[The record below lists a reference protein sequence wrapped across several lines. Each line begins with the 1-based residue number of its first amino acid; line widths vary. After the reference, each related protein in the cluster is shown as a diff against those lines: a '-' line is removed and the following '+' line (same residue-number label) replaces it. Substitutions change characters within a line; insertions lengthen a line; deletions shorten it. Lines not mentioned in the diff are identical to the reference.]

1 MSNKIVTFLGCGS
14 WGAAL
19 GAILAEKG
27 IFVRYWH
34 RDRAAIKE
42 MQLSRKHYLLSDINF
57 NENISFF
64 TEIDHAV
71 NKANVIVLA
80 VPSQNI
86 RAVIT
91 RAKKH
96 IDPSAIII
104 NIAKGIENE
113 TLKIMS
119 EVILEVNDSI
129 SNYVSLSG
137 PSHAEEV
144 VSNMP
149 TAVVAASKNTEASKI
164 VQDLFSTNKFRVYTN
179 EDLILSLIHI

>member
-1 MSNKIVTFLGCGS
+1 M
-14 WGAAL
+14 
-19 GAILAEKG
+19 
-27 IFVRYWH
+27 
-34 RDRAAIKE
+34 
-42 MQLSRKHYLLSDINF
+42 
-57 NENISFF
+57 
-64 TEIDHAV
+64 
-71 NKANVIVLA
+71 LA

-149 TAVVAASKNTEASKI
+149 TAVVAASKNIETDDEESKEAPTYKGIWNDNS
-164 VQDLFSTNKFRVYTN
+164 
-179 EDLILSLIHI
+179 SLPEQIESDQE